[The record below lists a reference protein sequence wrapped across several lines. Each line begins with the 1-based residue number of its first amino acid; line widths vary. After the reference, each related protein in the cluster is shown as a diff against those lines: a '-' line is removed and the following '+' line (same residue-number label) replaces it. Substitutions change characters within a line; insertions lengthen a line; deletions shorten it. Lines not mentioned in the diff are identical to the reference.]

1 MSDARPTNRL
11 ADATSPYL
19 LQHAHNPVD
28 WFPWGSEALER
39 ARREDKPILLSI
51 GYAACHWCHVMERES
66 FEDPATAALMNEH
79 FVSIKVDREERPDLD
94 AVYMDATQ
102 AMTGRGGWPL
112 TVFLTPQGSPFYAGT
127 YFPNEDRH
135 GIPAFTK
142 VLAAIAE
149 TWSSRRGEAETQAQ
163 RVVDAIAR
171 TGTLAGSSEPLSE
184 EVTAEAFRGLRNAF
198 DPRWGGFGHAPKFP
212 QPMTLEFV
220 LRMHVRGVPGA
231 IEMLQLTLDRM
242 ASGGIHDQI
251 GGGFHRY
258 STDERWH
265 VPHFEKMLSDN
276 AQLARLYVRA
286 WQVTGV
292 ARYREVATRTCD
304 YLLREMRQPDGGFS
318 SSQDADSEG
327 VEGRFFAWTWDE
339 LVAAV
344 GEPVASALG
353 AMPSGNWEGSNVPW
367 MPHPLEGV
375 ADEYGLEVADL
386 ERELDAAR
394 ATLFEIRGRRV
405 QPATDDKV
413 LAAWN
418 GLAISALAE
427 AGRVLGE
434 PRYVDAAV
442 AAAGFVLEHLRDE
455 RGRLLRSW
463 RRGRVSGPAFA
474 DDHGLMTEACLVLY
488 ETTFDLRWFEA
499 ARTLGDELL

>member
-1 MSDARPTNRL
+1 
-11 ADATSPYL
+11 
-19 LQHAHNPVD
+19 
-28 WFPWGSEALER
+28 
-39 ARREDKPILLSI
+39 
-51 GYAACHWCHVMERES
+51 
-66 FEDPATAALMNEH
+66 
-79 FVSIKVDREERPDLD
+79 
-94 AVYMDATQ
+94 
-102 AMTGRGGWPL
+102 
-112 TVFLTPQGSPFYAGT
+112 
-127 YFPNEDRH
+127 
-135 GIPAFTK
+135 
-142 VLAAIAE
+142 
-149 TWSSRRGEAETQAQ
+149 
-163 RVVDAIAR
+163 
-171 TGTLAGSSEPLSE
+171 
-184 EVTAEAFRGLRNAF
+184 
-198 DPRWGGFGHAPKFP
+198 
-212 QPMTLEFV
+212 
-220 LRMHVRGVPGA
+220 
-231 IEMLQLTLDRM
+231 
-242 ASGGIHDQI
+242 
-251 GGGFHRY
+251 
-258 STDERWH
+258 
-265 VPHFEKMLSDN
+265 
-276 AQLARLYVRA
+276 
-286 WQVTGV
+286 
-292 ARYREVATRTCD
+292 
-304 YLLREMRQPDGGFS
+304 MRQPDGGFS

-442 AAAGFVLEHLRDE
+442 AAAWFVLEHLRDE

-499 ARTLGDELL
+499 ARTLGDELLRLFHDEDRGGFFQVGADAEALVVRSKELYDNAVPSGNSVAADVLQRLAHLTGEPAYERAGLSALGLVRDAMAQAPTGFGQALSALDLYLGPVREVAILGAPDDPTTRALVDEVLVKRYLPNHVLAVASPEDGRAIDTVPLLHERTALAGKPTAYVCEHFTCQLPVTEPEALADQLRV